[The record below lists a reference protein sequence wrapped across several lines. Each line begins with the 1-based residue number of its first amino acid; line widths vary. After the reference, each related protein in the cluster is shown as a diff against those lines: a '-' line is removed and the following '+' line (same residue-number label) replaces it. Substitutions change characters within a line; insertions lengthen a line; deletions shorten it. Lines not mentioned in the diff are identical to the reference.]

1 MKVILRADVENL
13 GKLGDIVEVRPGYGR
28 NFLLPQGM
36 AMAATASNMK
46 VFEMERRKLQ
56 AEMDAVR
63 ATATTL
69 AEKIAA
75 ADVSIAVRVGE
86 NDKLYGSVTPAHIA
100 DALAEAGVEI
110 DRRRIL
116 LDAPIR
122 NLGEYDVRV
131 RLHADVE
138 AVIALKVVAEGRTEE
153 ADAEESAAEEPAV
166 EEAAE

>member
-1 MKVILRADVENL
+1 
-13 GKLGDIVEVRPGYGR
+13 
-28 NFLLPQGM
+28 
-36 AMAATASNMK
+36 
-46 VFEMERRKLQ
+46 
-56 AEMDAVR
+56 
-63 ATATTL
+63 
-69 AEKIAA
+69 
-75 ADVSIAVRVGE
+75 VGE